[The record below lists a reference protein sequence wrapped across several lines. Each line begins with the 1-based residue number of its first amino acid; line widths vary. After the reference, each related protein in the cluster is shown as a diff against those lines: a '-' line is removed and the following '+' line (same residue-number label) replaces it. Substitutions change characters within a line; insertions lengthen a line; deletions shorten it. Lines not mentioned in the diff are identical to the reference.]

1 MRLRMLGTGS
11 ADGWPNP
18 FCHCQSCESMR
29 MAGRHR
35 QATAALVDSTLM
47 IDAGPTAGYAASAA
61 GWSLASVEHL
71 LLTHAHPDH
80 LAPSLLLW
88 RQWISR
94 LGELHVWG
102 PQSAIDSCRDWVGPD
117 DPVTLH
123 VVTAGE
129 VIAARSALGTYQVSV
144 LAANHDPYGNDV
156 IAEQAVLFDITA
168 PDGARL
174 LYGTDTAAFTSD
186 MAESVAEAHFD
197 IVLLDETFGTTVD
210 HRTGHHDLDTF
221 TQTVALLRTVNAI
234 DEHTDVIAIHLSH
247 HNPPEGELAA
257 RLADIGARIV
267 PDRADIGGARSR
279 LVTGGARSGKSSY
292 AEDLASHSRAVTYVA
307 TGYPALDEEWQER
320 LRAHRARRPTHFTTI
335 ESIDLPQ
342 VLNHARAN
350 EVVLIDCITVWLTRT
365 IDAACAWDDPALAR
379 HTAVGA
385 VTSLVA
391 SLGACK
397 ADVILVTNEVGS
409 GVIPANA
416 SGRMFADLLGMTNA
430 QLAQACDAVDLVVVG
445 QPIPI
450 KRS

>member
-1 MRLRMLGTGS
+1 M
-11 ADGWPNP
+11 
-18 FCHCQSCESMR
+18 
-29 MAGRHR
+29 
-35 QATAALVDSTLM
+35 
-47 IDAGPTAGYAASAA
+47 
-61 GWSLASVEHL
+61 
-71 LLTHAHPDH
+71 
-80 LAPSLLLW
+80 
-88 RQWISR
+88 
-94 LGELHVWG
+94 
-102 PQSAIDSCRDWVGPD
+102 
-117 DPVTLH
+117 
-123 VVTAGE
+123 
-129 VIAARSALGTYQVSV
+129 
-144 LAANHDPYGNDV
+144 
-156 IAEQAVLFDITA
+156 
-168 PDGARL
+168 
-174 LYGTDTAAFTSD
+174 
-186 MAESVAEAHFD
+186 
-197 IVLLDETFGTTVD
+197 
-210 HRTGHHDLDTF
+210 
-221 TQTVALLRTVNAI
+221 
-234 DEHTDVIAIHLSH
+234 
-247 HNPPEGELAA
+247 
-257 RLADIGARIV
+257 
-267 PDRADIGGARSR
+267 
-279 LVTGGARSGKSSY
+279 
-292 AEDLASHSRAVTYVA
+292 A
-307 TGYPALDEEWQER
+307 TGYPALNEEWQER